1 MKHTRDDALR
11 EIMRRS
17 EIIRERKGR
26 RTTRILSSMF
36 IMLSLGVVASISAF
50 SRSAAAVSQDSA
62 MGSFLLRPETMG
74 YVFIAFL
81 AFGAGVILAV
91 LGIRY
96 RNRINR
102 ERAALLDKEKGG
114 EKRNDEK

>member
-17 EIIRERKGR
+17 EIIMERKER
-26 RTTRILSSMF
+26 RTTRILASMF
-36 IMLSLGVVASISAF
+36 IVLSLGVVGSISAF
-50 SRSAAAVSQDSA
+50 SRSAAAVSQDSV

-102 ERAALLDKEKGG
+102 ERMVLKKEKEG
-114 EKRNDEK
+114 EKEDDEM